1 VLAFRRGNP
10 HRLRAG
16 GSALLEW
23 LQPTRLRIPMSCV
36 ILRSD
41 VLRHSCSAPRAT
53 VCTFPTE
60 PSGVPAGNPLPGKR
74 FTVCATH
81 NTFRCAGP
89 PVRRPTVLRLREQE
103 EQAQAQ
109 SFTIGYL
116 TRRHATSPLQALAY
130 AAFQQTLRYFATWQV
145 LDFSQAAFEQF
156 SALRQQRIRIGSQDL
171 RIAAITLTN
180 AATLVTR
187 NTRDFAQVPGL
198 LIEDWSAM

>member
-1 VLAFRRGNP
+1 VTLYILDTDHISLQQHSHPAVLQ
-10 HRLRAG
+10 RLQ
-16 GSALLEW
+16 ALGEDDSVAV
-23 LQPTRLRIPMSCV
+23 TV
-36 ILRSD
+36 I
-41 VLRHSCSAPRAT
+41 T
-53 VCTFPTE
+53 V
-60 PSGVPAGNPLPGKR
+60 
-74 FTVCATH
+74 
-81 NTFRCAGP
+81 
-89 PVRRPTVLRLREQE
+89 E
-103 EQAQAQ
+103 EQ
-109 SFTIGYL
+109 IRGRL
-116 TRRHATSPLQALAY
+116 EIIRRHATSPLQALAY